1 VSPAA
6 RPRDVEVVFRALA
19 GPVHGYL
26 RASGA
31 RESEDLL
38 GDVFVDVTRSLARFE
53 GDDDALRRW
62 VFTIAHNRLVDE
74 RRRVERGRRL
84 APDAPTGL
92 AAQPE
97 PFDPELEAALDQLTP
112 EQRDVIVLRFVAD
125 LPLDAVA
132 SLTGRNVGAVKAL
145 QHRALARLQTQ
156 LRPSDTS
163 SEGAGT
169 RERSPVPVGPHA
181 GESSVRPV

>member
-1 VSPAA
+1 VSPRTGRHDAE
-6 RPRDVEVVFRALA
+6 RVFRTLA

-31 RESEDLL
+31 QESDDLL

-74 RRRVERGRRL
+74 RRHAERRRRL
-84 APDAPTGL
+84 APVAP
-92 AAQPE
+92 APSAMQPE
-97 PFDPELEAALDQLTP
+97 PLDPELEAALGQLTP
-112 EQRDVIVLRFVAD
+112 DQRDVVVLRFVAD

-132 SLTGRNVGAVKAL
+132 SLMGRNVGAVKAL
-145 QHRALARLQTQ
+145 QHRALARLQAQ
-156 LRPSDTS
+156 LRASDTL
-163 SEGAGT
+163 A
-169 RERSPVPVGPHA
+169 
-181 GESSVRPV
+181 VRAAAL